1 MLSFQ
6 AVLNMTNSCI
16 LTSSNL
22 FMKTVTFLLRPN
34 YYLMMVE
41 VYYNLRSS
49 LIITAV
55 KLQNKSLRKDEVS
68 SERNV
73 FSSPRQFFNFAN
85 KERK

>member
-1 MLSFQ
+1 
-6 AVLNMTNSCI
+6 
-16 LTSSNL
+16 
-22 FMKTVTFLLRPN
+22 
-34 YYLMMVE
+34 MMVE
-41 VYYNLRSS
+41 VYYKLRSS

-85 KERK
+85 KERKWIATYLCQFYLISGSTVKQGIV